1 MMLSSSRWENVGKAA
16 KPQARRTPS
25 GAAFLWLH
33 VTRRGTA
40 SPGISSG
47 GGTGTPSGPS
57 PPPLVRGSFPL
68 YGDFGLPFGS
78 HFLSL
83 KNLRFLDILCHCN
96 TFCAVWQVRMGWLCG
111 NQFCLFVGP
120 AALGGPMQRRC
131 CLNGDPPRGA
141 GPTESPA
148 PTAVNLGLPFGG
160 VWGKMIAGRTSYCFL
175 FRKQ

>member
-1 MMLSSSRWENVGKAA
+1 MLSSSRWENVGKAA

-78 HFLSL
+78 HFLSSEI
-83 KNLRFLDILCHCN
+83 LRFLDILCHCN
-96 TFCAVWQVRMGWLCG
+96 TFCPVWQERMGWLFSESPRHHLLPG
-111 NQFCLFVGP
+111 QRLHPWADRDLPPPRPGQIKTANGP
-120 AALGGPMQRRC
+120 PNPGGPCFFKISLRRT
-131 CLNGDPPRGA
+131 R
-141 GPTESPA
+141 PA
-148 PTAVNLGLPFGG
+148 
-160 VWGKMIAGRTSYCFL
+160 
-175 FRKQ
+175 